1 MDPPLAHEVC
11 PRYTLAIGSTE
22 IKNLAA
28 LRRREDWPLWEPAV
42 RAEIDHA
49 VKVKGALTYRTS
61 REMRAA
67 RLAYGDVFEILH
79 LVTPCVIKHGAD
91 GTMARRKF
99 RITAA
104 DARSRVG
111 SKFAAETYSG
121 AIDGSTVRFL
131 TKITLGRGGVL
142 RFLDVKG
149 AYFEGTKVLP
159 GEPGGRSIW
168 APVPEGWDVFG
179 YYARAADGSRNWFE
193 VTGNVPGLWDAG
205 RVWAADND
213 DFLLGEGFVQSVV
226 DRRVFIKQLS
236 STPGE
241 KLFIVGVYVDD
252 YWTYC
257 EDDASYEAFFQRW
270 SARYTALASMSC
282 ASHDFC
288 GNTYTQH
295 DDGSISL
302 GCGNLMASMDLLLE
316 PHGLAPDV
324 YETPMVAD
332 ALTHL
337 RERTPVRLE
346 PVGRP
351 NPGGS
356 CHPWSGFVHRA
367 RDSH

>member
-1 MDPPLAHEVC
+1 MG
-11 PRYTLAIGSTE
+11 TG
-22 IKNLAA
+22 
-28 LRRREDWPLWEPAV
+28 
-42 RAEIDHA
+42 
-49 VKVKGALTYRTS
+49 GA
-61 REMRAA
+61 
-67 RLAYGDVFEILH
+67 
-79 LVTPCVIKHGAD
+79 
-91 GTMARRKF
+91 RKF

-111 SKFAAETYSG
+111 SKFSAETYSG

-131 TKITLGRGGVL
+131 TNITLGRGGVL

-193 VTGNVPGLWDAG
+193 VMGNVPGLRDAG

-241 KLFIVGVYVDD
+241 KLFVVGVYVDD

-257 EDDASYEAFFQRW
+257 EDDAA
-270 SARYTALASMSC
+270 
-282 ASHDFC
+282 
-288 GNTYTQH
+288 
-295 DDGSISL
+295 
-302 GCGNLMASMDLLLE
+302 
-316 PHGLAPDV
+316 
-324 YETPMVAD
+324 
-332 ALTHL
+332 
-337 RERTPVRLE
+337 
-346 PVGRP
+346 
-351 NPGGS
+351 
-356 CHPWSGFVHRA
+356 
-367 RDSH
+367 